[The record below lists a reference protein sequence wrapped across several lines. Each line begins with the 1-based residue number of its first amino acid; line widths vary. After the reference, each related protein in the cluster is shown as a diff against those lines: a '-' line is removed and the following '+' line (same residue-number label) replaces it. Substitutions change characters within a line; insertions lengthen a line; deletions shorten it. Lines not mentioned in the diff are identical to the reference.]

1 MLAIQRADPQKYDL
15 MMDAMVE
22 QSFMSE
28 QKQTPLSLEKI
39 RQADKQTS
47 ELIRGFPTKTQL
59 NEPGQENL
67 PTANYKLELF

>member
-1 MLAIQRADPQKYDL
+1 
-15 MMDAMVE
+15 MVE

-47 ELIRGFPTKTQL
+47 ELIRDFPTKNQL

>member
-1 MLAIQRADPQKYDL
+1 
-15 MMDAMVE
+15 MMEAMVE

-47 ELIRGFPTKTQL
+47 ELIRGFPSKSPTH
-59 NEPGQENL
+59 EN
-67 PTANYKLELF
+67 